1 MRLSLSLRSGLVLLG
16 RVLVDDLARLGL
28 ARVRRVVHRLS
39 GLLSHRAVGVV
50 IVDVG
55 TGGSG
60 AGGRSG
66 GLLGLPLLLGLLA
79 DRSRRRLLGGL
90 SVRGRIVAEGERSD
104 DVCCRRGRRRRRRRV
119 GRRALVVVEGRAGR
133 LVRAVIQI
141 LGRGTARG
149 RRLFRS
155 NVHGLRRWGRLDD
168 APAGGD
174 DGGQPGVHERERREQ
189 RHERE
194 REDRP
199 DARHR
204 GVRSRA

>member
-1 MRLSLSLRSGLVLLG
+1 MRLSLSLRSRLVLG

-28 ARVRRVVHRLS
+28 ARVRRVVHRLG
-39 GLLSHRAVGVV
+39 GLLSHHAVGVV
-50 IVDVG
+50 IVDVR

-60 AGGRSG
+60 AGGPG

>member
-28 ARVRRVVHRLS
+28 ARVRRVVHRLG
-39 GLLSHRAVGVV
+39 GLLSHHAVGVV

-60 AGGRSG
+60 AGGPG
-66 GLLGLPLLLGLLA
+66 GLLGLPLLLGLLP